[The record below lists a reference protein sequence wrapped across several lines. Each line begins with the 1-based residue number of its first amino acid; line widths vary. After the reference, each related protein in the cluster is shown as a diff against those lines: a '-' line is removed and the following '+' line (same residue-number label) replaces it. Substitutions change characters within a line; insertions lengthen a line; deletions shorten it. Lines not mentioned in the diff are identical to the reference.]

1 MEGRILVLLLRNALL
16 GALLS
21 VLAVPAW
28 AQDDDQDA
36 AAPPVIEP
44 EVERRKIKKP
54 KIDTEDFEV
63 GVFGGMMSVEDFGVN
78 TIVGARFAYH
88 ITEGFFVEAA
98 AGRTDTE
105 ETSFE
110 RLSGGAQLLT
120 DDQRTLT
127 YYSVSLGYN
136 LFPGEVFIGRKRA
149 FNTAIYFLAGVG
161 DTDFA
166 GDNRFTVNFG
176 AGLRLLPT
184 DWFALHLDVRDH
196 IFDIDLLG
204 QEKTSHNIESHI
216 GFTFFF

>member
-1 MEGRILVLLLRNALL
+1 MEGRILVLLLRNALFA
-16 GALLS
+16 ALLS
-21 VLAVPAW
+21 VFVVPVW
-28 AQDDDQDA
+28 AQGDADDE

-54 KIDTEDFEV
+54 KIDTEDFEI
-63 GVFGGMMSVEDFGVN
+63 GLFGGMMSVEDFGVG
-78 TIVGARFAYH
+78 TVVGARFAYH
-88 ITEGFFVEAA
+88 ITEGFFVEASG
-98 AGRTDTE
+98 GRTETE

-127 YYSVSLGYN
+127 YYNVSLGYN

-149 FNTAIYFLAGVG
+149 FNTAVYMVAGVG
-161 DTDFA
+161 STDFA
-166 GDNRFTVNFG
+166 GDDRFTVNFG
-176 AGLRLLPT
+176 AGFKLFPT
-184 DWFALHLDVRDH
+184 DWFAVHLDVRDH
-196 IFDIDLLG
+196 VFDIDLLG